1 MNGLQ
6 YGTPYAGKSVGNRP
20 KLTPLYN
27 ILNTDILNTLH
38 LHYVLRHF
46 VLDGE
51 VTDEEERIMRFSFST
66 PKEITRALK
75 RIRESIT
82 GTPYSVSIIND
93 VDLAL
98 KALEIVI
105 HSNGSAV
112 EGIADNIGH
121 I

>member
-6 YGTPYAGKSVGNRP
+6 YGTSYAGQFVGNSP
-20 KLTPLYN
+20 KFMPLYN

-38 LHYVLRHF
+38 FHYFLSYF

-51 VTDEEERIMRFSFST
+51 VTNEEERIMRFSFST

-105 HSNGSAV
+105 HSNGYAV
-112 EGIADNIGH
+112 EGITDSN
-121 I
+121 

>member
-6 YGTPYAGKSVGNRP
+6 YGTSYAERFLGNSP
-20 KLTPLYN
+20 KFMPLYN
-27 ILNTDILNTLH
+27 ILNTYILNNLH

-51 VTDEEERIMRFSFST
+51 VTDEKERIMRFSFST
-66 PKEITRALK
+66 PKEVTRGLK

-105 HSNGSAV
+105 H
-112 EGIADNIGH
+112 
-121 I
+121 

>member
-6 YGTPYAGKSVGNRP
+6 YGTSYAGQSVGNSPRFM
-20 KLTPLYN
+20 PLYN

-46 VLDGE
+46 VLDGD
-51 VTDEEERIMRFSFST
+51 VTNEEDRIMRFSFST
-66 PKEITRALK
+66 TKEITRGLK
-75 RIRESIT
+75 CKRESKI
-82 GTPYSVSIIND
+82 GTPSSVSIIND

-105 HSNGSAV
+105 H
-112 EGIADNIGH
+112 
-121 I
+121 